1 MEIGSEKSVPRL
13 PIHTCEGLLE
23 KLKWDH
29 NELKNGWTE
38 YRTFNFIVTAYHLY
52 ADWIDRAGNDE
63 QKKRKKELP
72 DSAKL
77 LFKVLRDITNA
88 TKHWTLNTGSQSRQ
102 VVSAVTSPQIADWYS
117 YFIAGPVIYVT
128 VGESRPSMPEL
139 ADVTIKCFDWL
150 LTESEAPFPTS
161 LEQQLLLVFR
171 PVVTEDTSASLRD
184 PNGARP

>member
-1 MEIGSEKSVPRL
+1 METISEKPVPRL

-29 NELKNGWTE
+29 NEFKQGWTE
-38 YRTFNFIVTAYHLY
+38 YRTFNFVVTAYHLY
-52 ADWIDRAGNDE
+52 ADWIDRAGSAE

-72 DSAKL
+72 DLAKL

-102 VVSAVTSPQIADWYS
+102 VVSGVTSPQIADWYS

-128 VGESRPSMPEL
+128 VGESRPSLPEL

-150 LTESEAPFPTS
+150 LRGGEAPFPTS
-161 LEQQLLLVFR
+161 LEQELSMVFR
-171 PVVTEDTSASLRD
+171 PLVSESNVDSLDT
-184 PNGARP
+184 